1 MMSNALQQANL
12 MVALELKQWYQ
23 LNLEKSLTNSFF

>member
-1 MMSNALQQANL
+1 MLYNKQTSWM
-12 MVALELKQWYQ
+12 ALELKQWYQ